1 MSYITK
7 TNLTLNAFFGS
18 QITQFAGLYAVSR
31 HLGIEIKIFREYINT
46 IWDNKCYPIQLFNAF
61 ELDHYLCSTE
71 DVQPIDKTYNLQN
84 TIKDDDVFKLDSN
97 FNWDIQGYF
106 HTYHYWHEY
115 RNDLIKILNFK
126 KEITELAKKN
136 IELIKGSDQ
145 IPIISLHVRRGDYLQ
160 LSSLNLSLNYFK
172 KSISIFSTLFE
183 KFKIVVFSDDISW
196 CKDNI
201 ISEHIYF
208 SENNSNHV
216 DMCMM
221 TMCDHNIIANS
232 SFSFWGAYLNQ
243 HQNKIVICPKMY
255 IGLSD
260 QIHQFINYNWYLKEW
275 ISLDII

>member
-1 MSYITK
+1 M
-7 TNLTLNAFFGS
+7 
-18 QITQFAGLYAVSR
+18 
-31 HLGIEIKIFREYINT
+31 
-46 IWDNKCYPIQLFNAF
+46 
-61 ELDHYLCSTE
+61 
-71 DVQPIDKTYNLQN
+71 
-84 TIKDDDVFKLDSN
+84 
-97 FNWDIQGYF
+97 
-106 HTYHYWHEY
+106 
-115 RNDLIKILNFK
+115 
-126 KEITELAKKN
+126 
-136 IELIKGSDQ
+136 
-145 IPIISLHVRRGDYLQ
+145 
-160 LSSLNLSLNYFK
+160 
-172 KSISIFSTLFE
+172 FE